1 MLIGWWNVCL
11 LSLLTICLVVS
22 WQPYLFML
30 LIRLY
35 NVHFKF
41 KTNSSYCLD
50 IFFSFSSCL
59 WTFYRNWHKLYNG
72 FFLLQ
77 VDEFH
82 SYCRPKINPQ
92 LSEFCTQLTGITQ
105 VFIKLTHF
113 IYPFLFKVLWVF
125 SFDNLYL
132 IYKFVGML
140 YVLYFVFVTC
150 CLQYAEM
157 TIQLLWYFH

>member
-1 MLIGWWNVCL
+1 M
-11 LSLLTICLVVS
+11 
-22 WQPYLFML
+22 
-30 LIRLY
+30 
-35 NVHFKF
+35 
-41 KTNSSYCLD
+41 
-50 IFFSFSSCL
+50 
-59 WTFYRNWHKLYNG
+59 G

-125 SFDNLYL
+125 SFDSLYL

-157 TIQLLWYFH
+157 TIPLL